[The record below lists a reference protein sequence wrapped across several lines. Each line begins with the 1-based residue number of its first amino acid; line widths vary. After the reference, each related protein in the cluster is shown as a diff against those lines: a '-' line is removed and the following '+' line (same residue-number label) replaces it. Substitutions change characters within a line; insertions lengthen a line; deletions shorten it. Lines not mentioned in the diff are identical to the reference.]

1 MRDEIRHD
9 CLLQVLQT
17 ATVLWRESRRFF
29 RPFGLTDAQFNVL
42 NLVAKHPAGLSQREL
57 GDLMVVDRSNITL
70 LVDRMQRKGWIRRL
84 EVPEDR
90 RAYRLVL
97 TQKGLTLWKKVNP
110 KYLNAIDIATKNI
123 DAAAIGIVIAS
134 LKNLEIDANGWRNK

>member
-29 RPFGLTDAQFNVL
+29 RPFGLTEAQFNVL
-42 NLVAKHPAGLSQREL
+42 NLVAKHPSGLSQREL
-57 GDLMVVDRSNITL
+57 GDLMIVDRSNITL
-70 LVDRMQRKGWIRRL
+70 LVDRMQKKGWIRRM

-90 RAYRLVL
+90 RAYRLLL
-97 TQKGLTLWKKVNP
+97 TPKGLDVWKKVNP
-110 KYLNAIDIATKNI
+110 KYLTAIEAATRNLKES
-123 DAAAIGIVIAS
+123 S
-134 LKNLEIDANGWRNK
+134 LSITMEALKQLEAQANHWRIK